1 MQLSG
6 GIILVSE
13 LEYHA
18 GIGNVSGTA
27 WSFTDMIL
35 GCILAAS
42 NQLAGRL
49 TDLSVTKSMGN
60 IGCFLGGSV
69 AAVSAAILLMLFI
82 AFGELGK
89 ELPVNTKKR

>member
-1 MQLSG
+1 MDCR
-6 GIILVSE
+6 
-13 LEYHA
+13 A

-27 WSFTDMIL
+27 WSFTDMVL

-42 NQLAGRL
+42 NQLAGKL
-49 TDLSVTKSMGN
+49 TDVTVSKSMGN

-69 AAVSAAILLMLFI
+69 AAVTATALLMLFI

-89 ELPVNTKKR
+89 PLPVKTKKR